1 MPMELAIALSFVA
14 PHSRTVLATR
24 RRDGR
29 PQLSPVNSGLVDGQI
44 CISSREPLAKVH
56 NIRRDPEV
64 SVLIMNEKFY
74 GSWVQIDGRAE
85 IVDQPEALEL
95 LDTVY
100 RAISGEHPDWDDYRR
115 AMIRDR
121 RVVIRIRPERAS
133 GMV

>member
-1 MPMELAIALSFVA
+1 MPMELATALSFVA
-14 PHSRTVLATR
+14 SHSRTVLATR

-44 CISSREPLAKVH
+44 CISSRAPLAKVH
-56 NIRRDPEV
+56 NIRRDPQV

-74 GSWVQIDGRAE
+74 GSWVQVDGRAE
-85 IVDQPEALEL
+85 IVDQPDALEL

-115 AMIRDR
+115 AMIRDL